1 LAGEP
6 VLIVRTAEELKSIE
20 AQTINYII
28 GFGRHVEY

>member
-20 AQTINYII
+20 LRQSNYII